1 MSSPRVK
8 SASPG
13 PPAWVTLSDKHSSCH
28 HGPVK
33 GDLLLWFNPSHPRIH
48 GVYWLGWTMEPD
60 ALEKTPVGSPAD
72 EAAEGVEIDHAS
84 EKKLVRK
91 LDRHI
96 IPLIMLLYLL
106 SFLDRWVNS
115 ALPWWNE
122 LLKVETEWILV
133 MQDYMV
139 WRKIWV

>member
-1 MSSPRVK
+1 
-8 SASPG
+8 
-13 PPAWVTLSDKHSSCH
+13 
-28 HGPVK
+28 
-33 GDLLLWFNPSHPRIH
+33 
-48 GVYWLGWTMEPD
+48 MEPD

-106 SFLDRWVNS
+106 SFLDR
-115 ALPWWNE
+115 
-122 LLKVETEWILV
+122 
-133 MQDYMV
+133 
-139 WRKIWV
+139 